1 MLIWKVRIYAIP
13 VPFQK
18 RALSKAAKETLYRA
32 MEELKFSAR
41 AHDKILK
48 VARTIADLAAS
59 QDIEVS
65 HIAEAIGYRFLDRL

>member
-1 MLIWKVRIYAIP
+1 MESAHLRHFCV
-13 VPFQK
+13 
-18 RALSKAAKETLYRA
+18 LSKEAKEILIRA

-59 QDIEVS
+59 ESIEAT
-65 HIAEAIGYRFLDRL
+65 HIAEAVGYRSLDRMG